1 MRDHLARGR
10 NRLGAKC
17 RVERGSGLV
26 GDEACGVPAP
36 PGRRFGL
43 GDHAGDVGDL
53 PGFELSQRCPQ
64 LDRALAGGRVVDPAA
79 HDPLRRGVQLLITSP
94 RRGCPADAD
103 FRPRTLHPGPIG
115 EFDAVVRTYRNLSVR
130 PTRTFLVDVQPVTL
144 AQQAT
149 QHVVN
154 PTGSLRTRHVA
165 VRPE

>member
-1 MRDHLARGR
+1 MPGR
-10 NRLGAKC
+10 TW
-17 RVERGSGLV
+17 SGLV

-64 LDRALAGGRVVDPAA
+64 LDRALPAA
-79 HDPLRRGVQLLITSP
+79 VWSIRQRTILCDGAFSCSSPLRGEGVQPTPTS
-94 RRGCPADAD
+94 GL
-103 FRPRTLHPGPIG
+103 RTLHPGPIG

-154 PTGSLRTRHVA
+154 PTGSLRTRRIA